1 MSEPEQVRHVR
12 LEKPHCKDL
21 KLRSSLQLEVD
32 RIRRSSAPARS
43 TKRFGLS
50 WLSAEV
56 VDRILSVAV
65 DANIERTA
73 SGDKMHSFSLLV
85 GVVFG
90 NKYEQYLSTYS
101 SLGIY
106 LL

>member
-12 LEKPHCKDL
+12 SEKPHCKDL
-21 KLRSSLQLEVD
+21 KLRSSLRLEVD
-32 RIRRSSAPARS
+32 RIRRSSAPAGE

-50 WLSAEV
+50 WLSAE

-73 SGDKMHSFSLLV
+73 SGDEMRSFSLLV